1 MMDTR
6 RTILWIVFSVSLFM
20 IWDNWQRFNGRAS
33 MFGPPVAVQPA
44 APGSAPHAPT
54 NDVPTAS
61 TTPNSVP
68 TEGTAGA
75 VVGAGPSTPA
85 TATSATTPVKGERVS
100 IHTDLLAVD
109 LNTLGAAVDRVELTD
124 YRDSA
129 DSKQNFVLL
138 DQTPGYFYVAQT
150 GLVGAPAGNAA
161 SSTTTASTATA
172 STATF
177 PTHRTPFT
185 VVAGPRTLES
195 GQDALSVAF
204 EAQSGGVKLT
214 KTYTFHRGTYEID
227 VRHAV
232 TNLAEQ
238 PIAPQLYLQ
247 LVRDDKTPAGGSRF
261 YSTYFGP
268 AVYSDAQ
275 RFQKVSFEDITKGK
289 APDKH
294 IAHADDGWVAMLQHY
309 FVSAWIPAAGPRDYY
324 TDKLDAD
331 LFRVGLRE
339 PLGSIAPGATATNDA
354 RLYVGPAIERRLETV
369 APGLELVRDYGWTTI
384 LAKPMFWVLEKIHLL
399 IGNWGWSII
408 VLTIGIK
415 LVFFPLSAASYKSM
429 ARMKNVAPRMK
440 ELQDRHKDDRA
451 KLNTAMMELYKV
463 EKVNPAGGCLP
474 IVIQIPF
481 FIALYSVLLASVEVR
496 GAPWLGWIHDLAAP
510 DPFYILP
517 VIMMASMFVQFKLNP
532 PPPDPTQAKIMMI
545 MPLVFGVT
553 FFFFPAGLVLYWVVN
568 NLLSIAQQWQITRM
582 MGDRK
587 KKSA

>member
-33 MFGPPVAVQPA
+33 MFGPPAAIQPA
-44 APGSAPHAPT
+44 ASGSAPHTPT

-68 TEGTAGA
+68 TEGTTGVAA
-75 VVGAGPSTPA
+75 SSAASTAASTGPSTPA
-85 TATSATTPVKGERVS
+85 AITPVKGERVA
-100 IHTDLLAVD
+100 IRTDLLVVD
-109 LNTLGAAVDRVELTD
+109 LNTLGAAVDRVELTA

-129 DSKQNFVLL
+129 EPKQNFVLL

-150 GLVGAPAGNAA
+150 GLVGATAGNAA
-161 SSTTTASTATA
+161 RSNAA
-172 STATF
+172 F

-185 VVAGPRTLES
+185 VVPGPRALEA
-195 GQDALSVAF
+195 GQDVLSVAF
-204 EAQSGGVKLT
+204 EAEGGGVKLT
-214 KTYTFHRGTYEID
+214 KTYTFHRGTYQID

-232 TNLAEQ
+232 TNIGSQ

-268 AVYSDAQ
+268 AVYSDTG
-275 RFQKVSFEDITKGK
+275 RFQKVSFEDIAKGK
-289 APDKH
+289 GPDKH
-294 IAHADDGWVAMLQHY
+294 IARADDGWVAMLQHY
-309 FVSAWIPAAGPRDYY
+309 FVSAWIPSAGPRDYY

-339 PLGSIAPGATATNDA
+339 PLGTIAPGATQTNDA

-384 LAKPMFWVLEKIHLL
+384 LAKPMFWVLEKIYSLV
-399 IGNWGWSII
+399 GNWGWAII
-408 VLTIGIK
+408 GLTVLIK

-440 ELQDRHKDDRA
+440 ELQERHKDDRA
-451 KLNTAMMELYKV
+451 KLNTAMMELYRV

-474 IVIQIPF
+474 IVVQIPF

-510 DPFYILP
+510 DPYFILP

-582 MGDRK
+582 MGERK
-587 KKSA
+587 KKAA

>member
-20 IWDNWQRFNGRAS
+20 IWDNWQRFNGRSS
-33 MFGPPVAVQPA
+33 MFGPSVAVQPA
-44 APGSAPHAPT
+44 AQGSAPHAPT

-68 TEGTAGA
+68 TPGTTGA
-75 VVGAGPSTPA
+75 AVGANAIAGP
-85 TATSATTPVKGERVS
+85 TAPGGTTPVKGERVA

-109 LNTLGAAVDRVELTD
+109 LNTLGAAVDRVELTA

-129 DSKQNFVLL
+129 DEKQNFVLL

-150 GLVGAPAGNAA
+150 GLVGATAGNANL
-161 SSTTTASTATA
+161 
-172 STATF
+172 

-185 VVAGPRTLES
+185 AVPGPRTLKA
-195 GQDALSVAF
+195 GKDALQVAF

-214 KTYTFHRGTYEID
+214 KTYTFHRGSYQID

-232 TNLAEQ
+232 TNIGEQ
-238 PIAPQLYLQ
+238 PIAPQIYLQ

-261 YSTYFGP
+261 YSTYYGP

-275 RFQKVSFEDITKGK
+275 RFQKVSFEDIAKGK
-289 APDKH
+289 GPDKH
-294 IAHADDGWVAMLQHY
+294 VAHADDGWVAMLQHY
-309 FVSAWIPAAGPRDYY
+309 FVSAWIPAAGARDYY
-324 TDKLDAD
+324 TDKLDGD

-339 PLGSIAPGATATNDA
+339 PLGTIAPGATQTNDA
-354 RLYVGPAIERRLETV
+354 RLYVGPAIERQLETV

-384 LAKPMFWVLEKIHLL
+384 LAKPMFWVLEKLHGL
-399 IGNWGWSII
+399 IGNWGWAII
-408 VLTIGIK
+408 ALTIGIK
-415 LVFFPLSAASYKSM
+415 LIFFPLSAASYKSM

-440 ELQDRHKDDRA
+440 ELQERHKDDRA
-451 KLNTAMMELYKV
+451 KLNAAMMELYKV
-463 EKVNPAGGCLP
+463 EKVNPMGGCLP

-587 KKSA
+587 KKPA

>member
-1 MMDTR
+1 MDTR
-6 RTILWIVFSVSLFM
+6 RTVLWIIFSVSLFM

-44 APGSAPHAPT
+44 APGSAPHEAS
-54 NDVPTAS
+54 NEVPTAS
-61 TTPNSVP
+61 TASNSVP
-68 TEGTAGA
+68 T
-75 VVGAGPSTPA
+75 VGATPA
-85 TATSATTPVKGERVS
+85 AASASAAPQLPDTTTAIKGERVA
-100 IHTDLLAVD
+100 IQTDLLALD
-109 LNTLGAAVDRVELTD
+109 INTLGAAVDRVELTA
-124 YRDSA
+124 YRDSG
-129 DSKQNFVLL
+129 DPKQNFVLL
-138 DQTPGYFYVAQT
+138 DQTPSYFYVAQT
-150 GLVGAPAGNAA
+150 GLVGATAGSAA
-161 SSTTTASTATA
+161 L
-172 STATF
+172 

-185 VVAGPRTLES
+185 VVPGPRSLEA
-195 GQDALSVAF
+195 GTDTLSVSF
-204 EAQSGGVKLT
+204 EAAGGGVKLL
-214 KTYTFHRGTYEID
+214 KTYTFHRGTYEIE

-232 TNLAEQ
+232 TNTSDQ

-268 AVYSDAQ
+268 AVYSDVQ
-275 RFQKVSFEDITKGK
+275 RFQKVSFDDITKGK

-324 TDKLDAD
+324 TDKLAAD

-339 PLGSIAPGATATNDA
+339 PMGTIAPGATATNAA
-354 RLYVGPAIERRLETV
+354 RLNVGPAIERRLEAV

-384 LAKPMFWVLEKIHLL
+384 LAKPMFWVLEKIYGLV
-399 IGNWGWSII
+399 GNWGWAII
-408 VLTIGIK
+408 GLTVLIK
-415 LVFFPLSAASYKSM
+415 AVFFPLSAASYKSM

-440 ELQDRHKDDRA
+440 ELQERHKDDRA
-451 KLNTAMMELYKV
+451 KLNQAMMELYRV

-474 IVIQIPF
+474 IVVQIPF

-587 KKSA
+587 KKPA